1 MRFQTT
7 THLKLLIILSLL
19 FNNSITMKSIPKNEL
34 EKDNLTSYLID
45 CLGYSQDDLEGN
57 SARTLW
63 QTIVDSGNLKEYKDF
78 IK

>member
-1 MRFQTT
+1 MDKPT
-7 THLKLLIILSLL
+7 KI
-19 FNNSITMKSIPKNEL
+19 EL

-57 SARTLW
+57 SMRTLW
-63 QTIVDSGNLKEYKDF
+63 QTIVDSGNLKEYRDF